1 MWLDPCCRGDWLF
14 RPGQTLGK
22 KSKARR
28 YNHQLSSAELNKA
41 LDDAPRRA
49 KGSVPVVTKISAWV
63 SERRRKVEWSDF
75 SLRPTRRNAS
85 PFLLTHSL
93 FKSRYVMNDELLAGA
108 GVHEFACVSVIHGWR
123 VR

>member
-1 MWLDPCCRGDWLF
+1 MRLDPCCRGASLF

-49 KGSVPVVTKISAWV
+49 KGSVPVATKISAV
-63 SERRRKVEWSDF
+63 SERRRNVEWSDF
-75 SLRPTRRNAS
+75 ALRPTRRNVS

-108 GVHEFACVSVIHGWR
+108 GVHESACVSVIHRWT